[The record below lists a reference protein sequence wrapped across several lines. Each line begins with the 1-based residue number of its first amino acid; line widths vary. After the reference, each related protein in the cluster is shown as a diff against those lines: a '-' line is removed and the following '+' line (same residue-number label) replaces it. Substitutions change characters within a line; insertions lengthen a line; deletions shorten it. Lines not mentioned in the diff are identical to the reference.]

1 MAKYSLQEYS
11 STIVITATEITTG
24 SKTRLAYCE
33 IGSYSS
39 SGNPSQI
46 PGQNNSSGTLTFV
59 IPISDL
65 KTMNNGTYNIYV
77 YFTGID
83 GGSTYTRQS
92 TGLTYTVSG
101 SSGGGGGTVTPEPD
115 DDDISAPI
123 FSNFAVTN
131 VHRDGNDA
139 VFNFEIQIRNPNS
152 TDILVRTQC
161 DFGTDKT
168 YYAPKYNGSGDKAN
182 RVQNPGIGNG
192 YYKVSSTA
200 GNYDIYYYVGSATSV
215 QVTAHIYIYYGK
227 VSEGKVNYNG
237 PQVTRTF
244 TLDVPNAYSDF
255 TWGDGSTTIST
266 NDTFSTKVTAA
277 KWKELIGLVNKV
289 KGTSISTTGVST
301 GNALTATSFN
311 NVVSA
316 LGLTSTIG
324 TKSKGDKC
332 LASDF
337 NKIRTAYR
345 KAAGLE

>member
-1 MAKYSLQEYS
+1 MATWSVYSRTDTSVTMELAF
-11 STIVITATEITTG
+11 TATGKRTITVTCSGGSVASSERTDVSSPLRFPITGLSPGTTYTIIAKWSDGSDNTVGTFSTTG
-24 SKTRLAYCE
+24 S
-33 IGSYSS
+33 S
-39 SGNPSQI
+39 
-46 PGQNNSSGTLTFV
+46 
-59 IPISDL
+59 
-65 KTMNNGTYNIYV
+65 
-77 YFTGID
+77 
-83 GGSTYTRQS
+83 
-92 TGLTYTVSG
+92 
-101 SSGGGGGTVTPEPD
+101 GGGGTVTPEPD